1 MKRTKSAFGALRGE
15 YSLSRAEDS
24 SQQAK
29 PIFVSFVSF
38 VVNLTDLLILS
49 HEIACFGW
57 AMEAVAHNET
67 AIVTGAQTAPN
78 DRSPRQFPQ

>member
-1 MKRTKSAFGALRGE
+1 VS
-15 YSLSRAEDS
+15 
-24 SQQAK
+24 
-29 PIFVSFVSF
+29 FVSFVSF